1 VLISYLAEELCLSH
15 GAIRRYLQ
23 IFHGLKIN
31 TGDEVANF
39 GYVDVAKMQNLFF
52 TVVAAVAYTVALVSA
67 LSAGPIAQVIAF
79 PDPTAG
85 LVALIG
91 ISHAGYLA
99 DHAVVH
105 SVPTAPPEEPI

>member
-1 VLISYLAEELCLSH
+1 MGDARPV
-15 GAIRRYLQ
+15 GALLRKDSWRKASFSDL
-23 IFHGLKIN
+23 F
-31 TGDEVANF
+31 TGDEVATF
-39 GYVDVAKMQNLFF
+39 GYVDVAKVQNFFF

-67 LSAGPIAQVIAF
+67 LSSQPVAQVWAF
-79 PDPTAG
+79 PDPTSG

-105 SVPTAPPEEPI
+105 STPTAKQEEI